1 MAYDYDKSASE
12 FKIFSGFSQISK
24 TAQQTVSRLTI
35 DASTFLPRVCEIEFV
50 ESPTSLGKYTYA
62 LFNPGDDV
70 AVFAYAQG
78 NALGDVIFKGK
89 LTGVEMVADEGGG
102 TRTVFRCHDGA
113 SDMMSATKTKLYK
126 EMTYSEVV
134 TKIAE
139 KYGLNPF
146 SLTSTR
152 KITRTSVKYDT
163 IVQLNETDWDF
174 ICRLAREIG
183 YIAFVQVFS
192 ELSKAR
198 SRLFWGPPPKAS
210 SGPIS
215 ATRPKGF
222 QVGDGRVFSL
232 RAMLTGVGLASS
244 AQNAGWDHQQ
254 EKAALGSS
262 SLSGAASET
271 VKARLNPSSFRSSK
285 AGSRTSLERMA
296 ASTAESN
303 AMAKGLAK
311 RIASAAADIELIVRG
326 HPAAKI
332 GEAIYIDDAMF
343 IEGNYVATAVTHEF
357 GGDDGFITFIYC
369 TGIEDRSLAGLQG
382 EIAERPRLHGVYPA
396 IVNSIEDPKKQGR
409 VNLQLPWL
417 DPEYITGWA
426 RVMQMGAGK
435 GVGWQAL
442 PAPDD
447 EVLISFEHG
456 QLETP
461 YVIGGV
467 FAGSTGKL
475 SPSELMKDGSPIKQ
489 AFTTK
494 TGHQLIFDEEGDDSG
509 ITIRSKGGETCS
521 IVLNDKKG
529 ITITT
534 GGEGA
539 VTINSAADVTV
550 TAKNNAKVSGQ
561 EVSVESKGAIKIE
574 GKGAISVS
582 ASSITVDAT
591 ASTTLKGASVTV
603 EASSLLTLKGA
614 MVKIN

>member
-1 MAYDYDKSASE
+1 MAYDYDKSSAE
-12 FKIFSGFSQISK
+12 FKIFSGGYQISK
-24 TAQQTVSRLTI
+24 TAQQTISRLTI

-62 LFNPGDDV
+62 LFDPGADV

-78 NALGDVIFKGK
+78 NAMGDLVFKGQ
-89 LTGVEMVADEGGG
+89 LTGVEMVADEAGG
-102 TRTVFRCHDGA
+102 TRTVFRCHDAG
-113 SDMMSATKTKLYK
+113 SDMMAATKTKLYK

-134 TKIAE
+134 TKVAE

-146 SLTSTR
+146 SLTSSR
-152 KITRTSVKYDT
+152 KITRTSIKHDT

-183 YIAFVQVFS
+183 YVAYVQAFS
-192 ELSKAR
+192 ELSMAR
-198 SRLFWGPPPKAS
+198 ARLFWGPPAKAS
-210 SGPIS
+210 SGPGS
-215 ATRPKGF
+215 PTRPKGF

-232 RAMLTGVGLASS
+232 RAMVSGVGLASS

-254 EKAALGSS
+254 ERAALGRS
-262 SLSGAASET
+262 SLSGAPSET
-271 VKARLNPSSFRSSK
+271 VKARRSPSAFRSSK
-285 AGSRTSLERMA
+285 AGARTSLERMA
-296 ASTAESN
+296 SSTSESN

-311 RIASAAADIELIVRG
+311 RIASASADVELIVRG

-332 GEAIYIDDAMF
+332 AEAVYIDDALF
-343 IEGNYVATAVTHEF
+343 LEGNYVATAVTHEF
-357 GGDDGFITFIYC
+357 GGDDGFITYIYC

-417 DPEYITGWA
+417 DAEYITGWA

-435 GVGWQAL
+435 SVGWQTL
-442 PAPDD
+442 PAPED
-447 EVLISFEHG
+447 EVLVAFENG

-467 FAGSTGKL
+467 FAGATGKL
-475 SPSELMKDGSPIKQ
+475 SPSELMKDGAPIKQ

-494 TGHQLIFDEEGDDSG
+494 TGHQLIFDDDGDDSG
-509 ITIRSKGGETCS
+509 ITIRAKGGETCS
-521 IVLNDKKG
+521 IVMNDKKG

-534 GGEGA
+534 KGDGA
-539 VTINSAADVTV
+539 VTINSEADVIV
-550 TAKNNAKVSGQ
+550 TAKKNAKVSGQ

-574 GKGAISVS
+574 GKGSLDVS
-582 ASSITVDAT
+582 ASSITLDAT
-591 ASTTLKGASVTV
+591 SSATLKGATVTV
-603 EASSLLTLKGA
+603 EASGPLTLKGTP
-614 MVKIN
+614 VKIN